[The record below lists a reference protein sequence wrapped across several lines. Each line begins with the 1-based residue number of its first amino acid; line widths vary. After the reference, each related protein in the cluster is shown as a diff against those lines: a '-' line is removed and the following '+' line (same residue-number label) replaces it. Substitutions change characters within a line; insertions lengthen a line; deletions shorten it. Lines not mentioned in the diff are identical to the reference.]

1 MKKLVLVFLLIL
13 FLVNFVSAVR
23 INEIMYKPDFSQ
35 SYNEWIEL
43 YNDESEEINLS
54 EFSLCEKNLVAG
66 YVNRQGEIQN
76 DGGLILGAGGFALIT
91 DGGSSGTEVYEN
103 FDVGLETLAIHVES
117 ATLCG
122 GLTDAGKILTLEKG
136 DETYEELAY
145 SDDVE
150 KGYSLEFK
158 EGKFLKSQNIHGTP
172 GEENSDS
179 NLPETNESTS
189 DPKENSSNEPEEEVI
204 SKETSDEVEN
214 SNKNQKIIVPSIKE
228 TKEEENLSLPI
239 RLNPKDIKTQNSLQ
253 NEEKKDYSKYL
264 FFIFCLVLLLLYIIK
279 FRKRKNEWKT

>member
-1 MKKLVLVFLLIL
+1 MNKLVLVLLPIL

-35 SYNEWIEL
+35 SFNEWIEL

-54 EFSLCEKNLVAG
+54 EFSLCGKSLVAG
-66 YVNRQGEIQN
+66 YVTQKEIQN
-76 DGGLILGAGGFALIT
+76 DRGLILETGGFALIT
-91 DGGSSGTEVYEN
+91 DGGSGTEVYEN
-103 FDVGLETLAIHVES
+103 FDVDSDSLAIHVEP

-122 GLTDAGKILTLEKG
+122 GLTDSGKTLTLEKG
-136 DETYEELAY
+136 NKTYEELAY

-158 EGKFLKSQNIHGTP
+158 EDKFLKSQNIHGTP

-179 NLPETNESTS
+179 NSSQNNESTS
-189 DPKENSSNEPEEEVI
+189 EPENNSSNEPEEEEVVA
-204 SKETSDEVEN
+204 EENSDEIEN
-214 SNKNQKIIVPSIKE
+214 SNKNQKIIIPSIKE

-239 RLNPKDIKTQNSLQ
+239 ILNPKDIKSQNSVE
-253 NEEKKDYSKYL
+253 NKEKKDYSKYL
-264 FFIFCLVLLLLYIIK
+264 FLVFCFVLLGLYLIK
-279 FRKRKNEWKT
+279 FRKRKNEWKR